1 LSLPEKQKNYQMV
14 IYTLN
19 SEMTAVDERFLTVI
33 SISSFHR
40 QAGELSA
47 AKRNILRRTQVT
59 LL

>member
-1 LSLPEKQKNYQMV
+1 MV